1 MPSPSLTDQEFEQFV
16 CAACHNLRQS
26 LRAIRLLSETVA
38 DRGIEN
44 QIQAMESVL
53 SGMVEYSLACSG
65 ETVVARVEME
75 DVLQQ
80 VLVPLDKSLVT
91 HNPLPAVLGD
101 AVQLATVLRHLLDNA
116 VKFHGTQIHISARQ
130 DASRW
135 IISVHDNGPGIEAP
149 YRERVFVPFK
159 RLHGHDYPGNGLGL
173 AICRK
178 LIERQG
184 GKIWVESEPGCG
196 TTVLFS
202 IQAD

>member
-1 MPSPSLTDQEFEQFV
+1 MPSPSYTGQDFEQFV

-26 LRAIRLLSETVA
+26 LRSIRLLSESVP
-38 DRGIEN
+38 DSGIEN
-44 QIQAMESVL
+44 EVQAMESVL

-65 ETVVARVEME
+65 ETVLARVQME

-80 VLVPLDKSLVT
+80 VLVPLDKNLIT
-91 HNPLPAVLGD
+91 HNPLPPVLGD
-101 AVQLATVLRHLLDNA
+101 AAQLATVLRHLLDNA
-116 VKFHGTQIHISARQ
+116 IKFHGTQIHVSARQ
-130 DASRW
+130 DGSQWVFA
-135 IISVHDNGPGIEAP
+135 VHDNGPGIEAP

-159 RLHGHDYPGNGLGL
+159 RLHGQDYPGNGLGL